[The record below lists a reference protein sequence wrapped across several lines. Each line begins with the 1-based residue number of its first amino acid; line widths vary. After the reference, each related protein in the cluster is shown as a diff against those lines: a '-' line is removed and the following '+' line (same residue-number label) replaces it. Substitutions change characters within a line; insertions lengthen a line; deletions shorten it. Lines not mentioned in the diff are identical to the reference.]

1 MKICVVGTGYV
12 GLVTATCFAEKGN
25 EVCCIDIE
33 ESKIAKLKK
42 GISPIY
48 EPGLEELVKSN
59 SAAGRLSFSTDI
71 TVGLKD
77 AKLCFIAVG
86 TPQGSDGCADLNQ
99 VTTALDEIVSN
110 INHSC
115 FIVVK
120 STVPVGTGTLLC
132 KRIKA
137 LVYERNID
145 INLEVLSNP
154 EFLREG
160 VAIEDCLSPDRVVI
174 GASSDE
180 AIAIMKE
187 LYKPFATEDRIFIM
201 DPLSA
206 EITKYAA
213 NTMLAARISFMNEI
227 AGLCDKVGADVV
239 AVKEGIA
246 SDKRIGKYF
255 LNAGCGYGGSCFPK
269 DVKALYHVGES
280 QGLDMT
286 LSTAIDKVNRKQKE
300 ILHIMIRERF
310 GNDLEGLKIAVLGLA
325 FKPHTDDMREAP
337 SITLIRGLLNC
348 GAAVYA
354 YDPVAMTSENKNWL
368 SSDVNYGE
376 GIEEI
381 LKDADCAVLVTEWPE
396 FKEINWGKN
405 APLMKNKILFDGRNI
420 YDPQT
425 MEDLGFEY
433 YCIGR
438 SNRPTKLK

>member
-1 MKICVVGTGYV
+1 M
-12 GLVTATCFAEKGN
+12 
-25 EVCCIDIE
+25 
-33 ESKIAKLKK
+33 
-42 GISPIY
+42 
-48 EPGLEELVKSN
+48 
-59 SAAGRLSFSTDI
+59 SFSTDI

>member
-1 MKICVVGTGYV
+1 
-12 GLVTATCFAEKGN
+12 
-25 EVCCIDIE
+25 
-33 ESKIAKLKK
+33 
-42 GISPIY
+42 
-48 EPGLEELVKSN
+48 
-59 SAAGRLSFSTDI
+59 
-71 TVGLKD
+71 
-77 AKLCFIAVG
+77 
-86 TPQGSDGCADLNQ
+86 
-99 VTTALDEIVSN
+99 
-110 INHSC
+110 
-115 FIVVK
+115 
-120 STVPVGTGTLLC
+120 
-132 KRIKA
+132 
-137 LVYERNID
+137 
-145 INLEVLSNP
+145 
-154 EFLREG
+154 
-160 VAIEDCLSPDRVVI
+160 
-174 GASSDE
+174 
-180 AIAIMKE
+180 MKE

-405 APLMKNKILFDGRNI
+405 APLMKNKNSI
-420 YDPQT
+420 
-425 MEDLGFEY
+425 
-433 YCIGR
+433 
-438 SNRPTKLK
+438 